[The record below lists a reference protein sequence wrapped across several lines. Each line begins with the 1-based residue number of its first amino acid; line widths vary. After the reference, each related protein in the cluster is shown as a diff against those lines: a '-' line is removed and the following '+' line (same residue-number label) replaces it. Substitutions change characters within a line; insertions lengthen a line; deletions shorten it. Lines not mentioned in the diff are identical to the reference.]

1 MDEKE
6 IKSLIEHTFG
16 NTGQKPAV
24 FEMSDDGKQ
33 YINSLVDYCKE
44 SNKKFPYTSAFRV
57 CKDKFAF
64 TGSPDAFR
72 RAIIRIESGDL
83 VL

>member
-6 IKSLIEHTFG
+6 IESLIEHTFSS
-16 NTGQKPAV
+16 TGQKPAML
-24 FEMSDDGKQ
+24 EMTDEGKQ
-33 YINSLVDYCKE
+33 YITAVVEYCKE

-57 CKDKFAF
+57 CKEKFKF
-64 TGSPDAFR
+64 TGSADAFR